1 MSNIHALHWV
11 PRHTTAPAPV
21 SPSPLGGASLSE
33 FQEASN
39 ALSMATYYL
48 RSGHLLGAQHKARLA
63 LAALHRLYSAGEA
76 APAAWD
82 TSACA
87 RAASG
92 HRL

>member
-11 PRHTTAPAPV
+11 PRPTTAPAPV
-21 SPSPLGGASLSE
+21 SSAPLGGASLSE

-63 LAALHRLYSAGEA
+63 LVALHRLYSAGEA
-76 APAAWD
+76 TPAAGD
-82 TSACA
+82 TRTCA
-87 RAASG
+87 RAGSV